1 MESLVAPLSAE
12 DYIISE
18 KSTFFSVKD
27 NGKLIFDDSKF
38 FEFLEKSGFGIVQK
52 AETIELVKIEN
63 NIVSKVISTDIK
75 RLTID
80 YLTDNE
86 YEKALNYVLRN
97 TSIFSSR
104 YLDGLKL
111 VSPKIIRDTEKS
123 SFLPY
128 RNGLVEITANDIK
141 DPIPYEKLEYQVWS
155 HNIIDREFRNGNDL
169 ITNRPVFMDF
179 LIKLANNDQVRFNY
193 LITIIGYCLHNYRSN
208 ATTRA
213 IIINDETVSENP
225 EGGSGKTL
233 FALALR
239 ELRNLVI
246 KDGKSFSPKKS
257 FGWSDID
264 ETVDLVLIDE
274 TSKDFSFEDLFSVI
288 SLGIPVERKNQD
300 GYFLP
305 IEKSPLFIITSNNIV
320 AGYSGSFKRR
330 QYNVDIYQ
338 YFNAQWTPKDEF
350 GHLFFSDW
358 DEEEWAKFD
367 LFMTNCIQIYLA
379 NGVIEPQEIDQKKK
393 DSIRAT
399 NSIFVEWLEE
409 IISELNVF
417 NSTTILHTR
426 FLEETGQLKRDISS
440 KKFINFLK
448 KYCEIY
454 HYSYFE
460 ERTSILRGFKIVFN

>member
-1 MESLVAPLSAE
+1 MESLVTPLSDE

-18 KSTFFSVKD
+18 QYAFFSVKK
-27 NGKLIFDDSKF
+27 NGHLIFDDSNF

-75 RLTID
+75 RFIVD
-80 YLTDNE
+80 YLVNNE
-86 YEKALNYVLRN
+86 SQKALNYVLRN
-97 TSIFSSR
+97 VRIFSKN
-104 YLDGLKL
+104 YLDGLIL

-141 DPIPYEKLEYQVWS
+141 DPVPYEKLEYQVWS
-155 HNIIDREFRNGNDL
+155 HHIIDREFQNGIHLN
-169 ITNRPVFMDF
+169 TNRPVFWEF
-179 LIKLANNDQVRFNY
+179 LIKLANNDQVRLNY
-193 LITIIGYCLHNYRSN
+193 LITIIGYCLHNYRSHAN
-208 ATTRA
+208 TRA
-213 IIINDETVSENP
+213 VIINDETVSENP

-246 KDGKSFSPKKS
+246 KDGKSFSAKKS

-288 SLGIPVERKNQD
+288 SLGIPVERKNRD
-300 GYFLP
+300 GYYLP
-305 IEKSPLFIITSNNIV
+305 IEKSPLFIVTSNNIV
-320 AGYSGSFKRR
+320 PGYSGSFKRR
-330 QYNVDIYQ
+330 QYNVDIHQ
-338 YFNAQWTPKDEF
+338 YFNAKRTPKDEF

-358 DEEEWAKFD
+358 DDEEWAKFD
-367 LFMTNCIQIYLA
+367 LFMASCIQFYLEI
-379 NGVIEPQEIDQKKK
+379 GVIEPPEIDQKKK

-409 IISELNVF
+409 TISELNGF
-417 NSTTILHTR
+417 NSTTILHSR
-426 FLEETGQLKRDISS
+426 FLDETGQVKRDISS

-454 HYSYFE
+454 QYSFIE
-460 ERTSILRGFKIVFN
+460 ERTSIMRGFKIFIN